1 MAWMY
6 LIIAGI
12 FEIVGVIGIK
22 KVAKDNNWTN
32 NIILIGGFIISF
44 QFLTMALQ
52 NSVINCICSLD
63 WNWDARGSSCRYF
76 ILSRAEKC
84 FSDYLYRWN
93 YGDDYWVENGEL
105 KKSKTCSSFL

>member
-6 LIIAGI
+6 LIIAGL

-22 KVAKDNNWTN
+22 KVTKDNNWTN

-52 NSVINCICSLD
+52 EIQLSIAYAVWTGIGTLGAAVVGILFFKEPKMLFGLFVSL
-63 WNWDARGSSCRYF
+63 
-76 ILSRAEKC
+76 
-84 FSDYLYRWN
+84 
-93 YGDDYWVENGEL
+93 EL
-105 KKSKTCSSFL
+105 WGRLLD

>member
-6 LIIAGI
+6 LIIAGL

-22 KVAKDNNWTN
+22 KVTKDNNWTN

-52 NSVINCICSLD
+52 EIQLSIAYAVWTGIGTLGAAVVGILFFKEPKNAFRIICIV
-63 WNWDARGSSCRYF
+63 G
-76 ILSRAEKC
+76 IM
-84 FSDYLYRWN
+84 
-93 YGDDYWVENGEL
+93 GTIIGL
-105 KKSKTCSSFL
+105 KVVS

>member
-6 LIIAGI
+6 LIIAGL

-22 KVAKDNNWTN
+22 KVTKDNNWTN

-52 NSVINCICSLD
+52 EIQLSIAYAVWTGIGTLGAAVVGILFFKEPKNAFRIICIV
-63 WNWDARGSSCRYF
+63 G
-76 ILSRAEKC
+76 IM
-84 FSDYLYRWN
+84 
-93 YGDDYWVENGEL
+93 GTIIGL
-105 KKSKTCSSFL
+105 KMVS

>member
-6 LIIAGI
+6 LIIAGL

-52 NSVINCICSLD
+52 EIQLSIAYAVWTGIGTLGAAIVGILFFQEPKNAFRIICIV
-63 WNWDARGSSCRYF
+63 G
-76 ILSRAEKC
+76 IM
-84 FSDYLYRWN
+84 
-93 YGDDYWVENGEL
+93 GTIIGL
-105 KKSKTCSSFL
+105 KMVS

>member
-6 LIIAGI
+6 LIIAGL

-44 QFLTMALQ
+44 HFLTMALQ
-52 NSVINCICSLD
+52 EIQLSIAYAVWTGIGTIGAAVVGILFFKEPKNAFRIICIV
-63 WNWDARGSSCRYF
+63 G
-76 ILSRAEKC
+76 IM
-84 FSDYLYRWN
+84 
-93 YGDDYWVENGEL
+93 GTIIGL
-105 KKSKTCSSFL
+105 KVVS

>member
-6 LIIAGI
+6 LIIAGL

-22 KVAKDNNWTN
+22 KVTKDNNWTN

-52 NSVINCICSLD
+52 EIQLSIAYAVWTGIGTLGAAVVGILFLKSRKMLFGLFVSL
-63 WNWDARGSSCRYF
+63 
-76 ILSRAEKC
+76 
-84 FSDYLYRWN
+84 
-93 YGDDYWVENGEL
+93 EL
-105 KKSKTCSSFL
+105 WGRLLD

>member
-6 LIIAGI
+6 LIIAGL

-22 KVAKDNNWTN
+22 KVAKNNSWTN

-52 NSVINCICSLD
+52 EIQLSIAYAVWTGIGTLGQQLSVFYSFKNLKTLFGLFVSLEGLWGRLLD
-63 WNWDARGSSCRYF
+63 
-76 ILSRAEKC
+76 
-84 FSDYLYRWN
+84 
-93 YGDDYWVENGEL
+93 
-105 KKSKTCSSFL
+105 